1 MHRPLSW
8 GRGWKGGLFLPPLP
22 FYWVI
27 NNGPDCRCAPPP
39 PPLSCL
45 PRLPP
50 LSPSAAR
57 RNSMPIRFGALRQP
71 DQRRGCGAGWSW
83 VGEPACVPRK
93 PRGRGT
99 HRVSGAS
106 AQGQTGKPRRTR
118 EGAFRKPLAG
128 DDVVRG
134 TGAPRELELRG
145 GSLRGLV
152 GGGWPSGGTL
162 KDFGNKSGAS

>member
-27 NNGPDCRCAPPP
+27 NNGPDCRCAPA

-71 DQRRGCGAGWSW
+71 DQRRGCGAGGSW
-83 VGEPACVPRK
+83 VGEPRLCPPHAPRSGHPPCVRRK
-93 PRGRGT
+93 CPGSDWEAPPDPG
-99 HRVSGAS
+99 
-106 AQGQTGKPRRTR
+106 
-118 EGAFRKPLAG
+118 GAFRKPLAG

-134 TGAPRELELRG
+134 LAAPRELELRG
-145 GSLRGLV
+145 GSLRGMGV
-152 GGGWPSGGTL
+152 GGCWPLGGAL
-162 KDFGNKSGAS
+162 KDFGNKSGAG

>member
-27 NNGPDCRCAPPP
+27 NNGPDCRCAPAP

-99 HRVSGAS
+99 HRVSGAPTVCP
-106 AQGQTGKPRRTR
+106 AQVPRVRL
-118 EGAFRKPLAG
+118 GSPAG
-128 DDVVRG
+128 PGRGRSENHLRG
-134 TGAPRELELRG
+134 TTWSVAPG
-145 GSLRGLV
+145 PLV
-152 GGGWPSGGTL
+152 S
-162 KDFGNKSGAS
+162 